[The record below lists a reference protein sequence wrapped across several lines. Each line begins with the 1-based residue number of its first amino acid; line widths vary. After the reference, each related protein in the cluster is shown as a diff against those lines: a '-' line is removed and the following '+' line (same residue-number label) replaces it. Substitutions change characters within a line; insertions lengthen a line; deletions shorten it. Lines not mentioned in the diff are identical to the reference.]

1 MNWQE
6 HLRQLVASVIF
17 GAVGVVVF
25 LVALKL
31 IVKIS
36 PFSIQKEIA
45 EDQNVA
51 LGLVVGSIFIGLAII
66 LSAAI
71 QG

>member
-6 HLRQLVASVIF
+6 ILRQLTATVVF

-25 LVALKL
+25 VVALKL

-51 LGLVVGSIFIGLAII
+51 LGIVVGSIFVGLA
-66 LSAAI
+66 LVLAAAI